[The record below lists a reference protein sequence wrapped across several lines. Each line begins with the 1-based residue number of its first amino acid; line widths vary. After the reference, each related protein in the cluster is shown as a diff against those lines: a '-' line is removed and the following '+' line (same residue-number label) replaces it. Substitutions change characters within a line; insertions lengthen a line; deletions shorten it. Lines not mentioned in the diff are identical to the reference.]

1 MAAAIIDE
9 VERPG
14 PDATQVNH
22 SSDEAGLQLPLMKF
36 LSAPNGAIDIPRIR
50 CFIAMSSSLP
60 IQRLGGSYAYADS
73 SSRLYPGR
81 RNFFGCPRDVSS
93 RWHPD
98 TTFGRTG

>member
-50 CFIAMSSSLP
+50 CFIAMSSKPSNPTTRGILCLCRFIVETLSRQAQFLRLP
-60 IQRLGGSYAYADS
+60 
-73 SSRLYPGR
+73 SRRIL
-81 RNFFGCPRDVSS
+81 SMAS
-93 RWHPD
+93 
-98 TTFGRTG
+98 